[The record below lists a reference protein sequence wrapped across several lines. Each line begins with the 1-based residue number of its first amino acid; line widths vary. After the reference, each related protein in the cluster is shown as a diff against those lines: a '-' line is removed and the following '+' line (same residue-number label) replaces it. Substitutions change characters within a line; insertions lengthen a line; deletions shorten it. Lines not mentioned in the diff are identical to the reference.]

1 MCFFIFLNRLIDKI
15 RKHQIIVKSR
25 NFMENLIYY
34 YYFFFLNK
42 NVRKEMILV
51 KTKRVSNSKILN
63 IILRKAIL
71 VSLDY
76 ELLKR
81 NIKFN

>member
-15 RKHQIIVKSR
+15 RKHQIIIKSR

-51 KTKRVSNSKILN
+51 KTKRVSNST
-63 IILRKAIL
+63 ILRKAIL

>member
-1 MCFFIFLNRLIDKI
+1 
-15 RKHQIIVKSR
+15 
-25 NFMENLIYY
+25 
-34 YYFFFLNK
+34 
-42 NVRKEMILV
+42 MILV

-71 VSLDY
+71 VYDY